1 MPTLLTP
8 MIAVLRAFAPLFSA
22 RVWSHAQ
29 VLLVGAILA
38 PAQRTVAAA
47 LRVTGLAQVRQFHRY
62 HRVLSRAK
70 WSELAVG
77 RVLLAL
83 LVAAFAP
90 TGPLLFG
97 IDETLERR
105 RQVFHDPGQRIAA
118 KGIYRDPVRSSH
130 SHFVKASG
138 LRWVCL
144 MLVVPIPWAARTWA
158 LPILT
163 ALAPSERYNREQGR
177 RHKALTDWARQ
188 LLLVVRRW
196 WPERAIVAVADSTYA
211 ALELLA
217 ACCSWRAPVTV
228 VTRLRLDAALYAP
241 APPRRPGQIGRP
253 RLKGAR
259 QPTLAAVAADPGTT
273 WTALTVAQWYGTGA
287 RTVEV
292 VSATAVWYH
301 SGLPPVPLRWVL
313 IRDPKAR
320 FPTQAL
326 LCTDPAV
333 PPAQILAWFV
343 QRWQV
348 EVTFEEAR
356 RHLGL
361 ETQRQWSA
369 AAIRRTTPVLLG
381 LFSLVTLLAHRQMQG
396 PVGVVRQ
403 AAWYPKRAPTFA
415 DALALVR
422 RDIWQHQAF
431 PTSPCTEEMV
441 KVPRTFI
448 ASLTETL
455 CYVA

>member
-1 MPTLLTP
+1 MPTLPAT
-8 MIAVLRAFAPLFSA
+8 MIAVLQLFAPLFSP
-22 RVWSHAQ
+22 RVWGHAQ

-47 LRVTGLAQVRQFHRY
+47 LRVTGRAQVRQFHRY
-62 HRVLSRAK
+62 HRVLSRAA

-105 RQVFHDPGQRIAA
+105 RGKRIAA

-144 MLVVPIPWAARTWA
+144 MLLVPIPWAARIWA
-158 LPILT
+158 LPVLS
-163 ALAPSERYNREQGR
+163 ALAPSARHDAEQGR
-177 RHKALTDWARQ
+177 RHKTLTDWARQ

-211 ALELLA
+211 ALAFLA
-217 ACCSWRAPVTV
+217 ACHAWRNPVTV
-228 VTRLRLDAALYAP
+228 VTRLRLDAALYDP

-253 RLKGAR
+253 RCKGPR
-259 QPTLAAVAADPGTT
+259 QPTLAAVAADPDTE
-273 WTALTVAQWYGTGA
+273 WTALTVAQWYGAGA

-292 VSATAVWYH
+292 ASATAVWYH
-301 SGLPPVPLRWVL
+301 SGLPPAPLRWVL
-313 IRDPKAR
+313 IREPQGKFA
-320 FPTQAL
+320 TQAL

-333 PPAQILAWFV
+333 APAQILTWFV
-343 QRWQV
+343 QRWQL

-361 ETQRQWSA
+361 ETQRQWSE

-381 LFSLVTLLAHRQMQG
+381 LFSLVTLLAHRQRPG
-396 PVGVVRQ
+396 SNAAVRQ
-403 AAWYPKRAPTFA
+403 ATWYHKRDPTFA

-431 PTSPCTEEMV
+431 PTSPCAAEMV
-441 KVPRTFI
+441 KVPRSLVAT
-448 ASLTETL
+448 LTETL